1 MHTSKWNPN
10 KDEYLS
16 SGDKITL
23 YIPDI
28 EEEYPDMNAEGWG
41 KEDAQTF
48 CDKYGIKLT
57 IKEQETTQYEEGK
70 VIGQSRA
77 AGSPIA
83 KGSTLTI
90 TIAKKPTEKKPEVE
104 EDEEETEESS
114 DAESNEN
121 KENSSNTTE

>member
-1 MHTSKWNPN
+1 
-10 KDEYLS
+10 
-16 SGDKITL
+16 
-23 YIPDI
+23 
-28 EEEYPDMNAEGWG
+28 MNAEGWS

-57 IKEQETTQYEEGK
+57 VKEQETTQYEEGK

-104 EDEEETEESS
+104 DEKKEDKEESS
-114 DAESNEN
+114 EDSGSED
-121 KENSSNTTE
+121 KENSSTTE